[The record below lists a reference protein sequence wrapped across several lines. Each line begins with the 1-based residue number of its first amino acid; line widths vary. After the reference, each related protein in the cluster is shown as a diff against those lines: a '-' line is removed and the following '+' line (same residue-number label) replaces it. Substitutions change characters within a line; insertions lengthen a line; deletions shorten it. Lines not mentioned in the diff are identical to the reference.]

1 MSKMVLRRTVGPK
14 GQVVI
19 PKEMRDALGLRIGTV
34 VAFELQGSS
43 IVLRPEIKP
52 EEYVDYYST
61 TESKKFSEEV
71 DVKRVIEEEVLRRVA
86 LHR

>member
-1 MSKMVLRRTVGPK
+1 M
-14 GQVVI
+14 
-19 PKEMRDALGLRIGTV
+19 
-34 VAFELQGSS
+34 FELQGSS
-43 IVLRPEIKP
+43 IILRPEIKP